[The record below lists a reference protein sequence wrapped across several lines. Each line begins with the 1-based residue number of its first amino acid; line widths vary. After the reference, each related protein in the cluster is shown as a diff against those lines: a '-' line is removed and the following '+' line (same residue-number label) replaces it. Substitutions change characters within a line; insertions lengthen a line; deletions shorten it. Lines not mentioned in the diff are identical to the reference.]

1 MTKWITVE
9 DRLLELIAQVIWY
22 NEHGDVIIGKC
33 TELGWKFSYY
43 SGVPTH
49 GKPIPESSDEKEV
62 EDKQ

>member
-9 DRLLELIAQVIWY
+9 DRLPELMVKAIWY
-22 NEHGDVIIGKC
+22 NEHGDVIIGKY
-33 TELGWKFSYY
+33 TELGWKFSY

-49 GKPIPESSDEKEV
+49 GKPIPEPPDEEEA